1 MPILNDT
8 SLDKITLPNSH
19 YGYSATRLEEL
30 GATEYTVVTIAC
42 DVSGSTAAFTFDME
56 SAITRIVQ
64 ACKFSP
70 RADNL
75 LLRLVAFDDTL
86 AELHGFKLLENCH
99 LADYGGALR
108 SGGSTALYDAAENA
122 VASTIN
128 YGQKLSAADFSAN
141 AILFVIT
148 DGMDNASKLPAK
160 KVKEALAKAVRSEAL
175 ESIVSVLIGVNVQDP
190 EASRYLR
197 QFHLEAGFTQYVEL
211 DKADAR
217 TLARLA
223 EFVSQSI
230 SAQSQA
236 LGTGGA
242 VSTSLVF

>member
-1 MPILNDT
+1 MPILNDA
-8 SLDKITLPNSH
+8 SLDQVALPNSH

-75 LLRLVAFDDTL
+75 LLRLVVFDDKPG
-86 AELHGFKLLENCH
+86 EVHGFKLLENCN
-99 LADYGGALR
+99 LSDYGGVLR
-108 SGGSTALYDAAENA
+108 PGGSTALYDTSENA
-122 VASTIN
+122 VSSTVS
-128 YGQKLSAADFSAN
+128 YGRKLAAGDFSAN

-148 DGMDNASKLPAK
+148 DGMDNASKLGAK
-160 KVKEALAKAVRSEAL
+160 SVKVALGSAVASEAL
-175 ESIVSVLIGVNVQDP
+175 ESVVSILIGVNVGDP
-190 EASRYLR
+190 EVGRHLR
-197 QFHLEAGFTQYVEL
+197 QFHAEAGFTQYVEL
-211 DKADAR
+211 DRADAR

-230 SAQSQA
+230 SSQSQA
-236 LGTGGA
+236 LGTGGP
-242 VSTSLVF
+242 SKPLVF

>member
-8 SLDKITLPNSH
+8 QLDHIALPNSH

-30 GATEYTVVTIAC
+30 GATEYTIATIVA
-42 DVSGSTAAFTFDME
+42 DVSGSTSAFTFDME
-56 SAITRIVQ
+56 AAITRIVQ

-75 LLRLVAFDDTL
+75 LLRLIAFDDSL
-86 AELHGFKLLENCH
+86 NEIHGFKLLENCH
-99 LADYGGALR
+99 LADYGGCLR
-108 SGGSTALYDAAENA
+108 SGGSTALYDATENA
-122 VASTIN
+122 VASTTN
-128 YGQKLSAADFSAN
+128 YAQKLAAGDFSAN

-148 DGMDNASKLPAK
+148 DGMDNVSKSSAK
-160 KVKEALAKAVRSEAL
+160 RVKTAFAEAIRSEAL
-175 ESIVSVLIGVNVQDP
+175 ESIVSVLIGVNVNEIQV
-190 EASRYLR
+190 SRYLR
-197 QFHLEAGFTQYVEL
+197 DFHIEAGFTQYVEL
-211 DKADAR
+211 DNADAK

-223 EFVSQSI
+223 EFVSKSI

-242 VSTSLVF
+242 SKPLIF

>member
-8 SLDKITLPNSH
+8 QLDHVTLPNSH
-19 YGYSATRLEEL
+19 YGYSATRLDDL
-30 GATEYTVVTIAC
+30 GATEYTIATIVA
-42 DVSGSTAAFTFDME
+42 DISGSTAPFIFDME

-75 LLRLVAFDDTL
+75 LLRLVAFDHL
-86 AELHGFKLLENCH
+86 LSELHGFKLLENCH
-99 LADYGGALR
+99 LADYGGCLQ
-108 SGGSTALYDAAENA
+108 SGGSTALYDATENA
-122 VASTIN
+122 VASTTN
-128 YGQKLSAADFSAN
+128 YAQKLASGDFSAN
-141 AILFVIT
+141 AIVFVIT
-148 DGMDNASKLPAK
+148 DGMDNASKTTPSR
-160 KVKEALAKAVRSEAL
+160 VKAAFAQAIQSEAL
-175 ESIVSVLIGVNVQDP
+175 ESIVSVLIGVNVLDA
-190 EASRYLR
+190 EVSRYLKR
-197 QFHLEAGFTQYVEL
+197 FHREAGFTQYVEL
-211 DKADAR
+211 DNADAK

-242 VSTSLVF
+242 SQPLVF

>member
-8 SLDKITLPNSH
+8 QLDQINLPNSH

-30 GATEYTVVTIAC
+30 GATEYTIATIVA
-42 DVSGSTAAFTFDME
+42 DVSGSTAAFVLDME
-56 SAITRIVQ
+56 AAIMRIVQ

-75 LLRLVAFDDTL
+75 LLRLVAFDDSL
-86 AELHGFKLLENCH
+86 SELHGFKLLENCH
-99 LADYGGALR
+99 LADYGGTLR
-108 SGGSTALYDAAENA
+108 SGGSTALYDATENA
-122 VASTIN
+122 VASTTN
-128 YGQKLSAADFSAN
+128 YAQKLSSADFSAN

-148 DGMDNASKLPAK
+148 DGMDNASRLSAK
-160 KVKEALAKAVRSEAL
+160 RVKAAFDQAIRSEAL
-175 ESIVSVLIGVNVQDP
+175 ESVVSILIGVSVQDA
-190 EASRYLR
+190 EVSRYLKK
-197 QFHLEAGFTQYVEL
+197 FHVEAGFTQYVEL
-211 DKADAR
+211 EKADAK

-242 VSTSLVF
+242 SQPLVF

>member
-1 MPILNDT
+1 MPVLNDA
-8 SLDKITLPNSH
+8 SLDQTTLPNSH

-42 DVSGSTAAFTFDME
+42 DVSGSTAAFAFDME

-64 ACKFSP
+64 ACKSSP

-86 AELHGFKLLENCH
+86 REIHGFKLLENCN
-99 LADYGGALR
+99 LADYGGILR
-108 SGGSTALYDAAENA
+108 PGGSTALYDAAENA
-122 VASTIN
+122 VSSTIN
-128 YGQKLSAADFSAN
+128 YGQKLLAGDFSAN

-148 DGMDNASKLPAK
+148 DGIDNASRSSART
-160 KVKEALAKAVRSEAL
+160 VKEALTKAVTSEAL
-175 ESIVSVLIGVNVQDP
+175 ESMISVLIGVNVRD
-190 EASRYLR
+190 AMAARYLR
-197 QFHLEAGFTQYVEL
+197 QFHADAGFTQYVEL
-211 DKADAR
+211 DKADAA

-230 SAQSQA
+230 GAQSQA
-236 LGTGGA
+236 LGTCGG
-242 VSTSLVF
+242 TQPLVF

>member
-1 MPILNDT
+1 MPVLNNT
-8 SLDKITLPNSH
+8 NLDQTTLPNSH
-19 YGYSATRLEEL
+19 YGYSATRLEDL

-56 SAITRIVQ
+56 SALARIVQ
-64 ACKFSP
+64 ACKLSP

-75 LLRLVAFDDTL
+75 LLRLIAFDDTL
-86 AELHGFKLLENCH
+86 SELHGFKLLENCD
-99 LADYGGALR
+99 LADYGGVLQ

-122 VASTIN
+122 VASTIS
-128 YGQKLSAADFSAN
+128 YGQKLSAGDFSAN

-148 DGMDNASKLPAK
+148 DGMDNASKLTMK
-160 KVKEALAKAVRSEAL
+160 RVKEALRRAVTTEAL
-175 ESIVSVLIGVNVQDP
+175 ESMVSILMGVNVQDL
-190 EASRYLR
+190 EVSRHLR
-197 QFHLEAGFTQYVEL
+197 QFHQEAGFTQYVEL

-236 LGTGGA
+236 LSTGGP
-242 VSTSLVF
+242 SRPLIF

>member
-8 SLDKITLPNSH
+8 QLDQVNLPNSH
-19 YGYSATRLEEL
+19 YGYSATRLEDL
-30 GATEYTVVTIAC
+30 GATEYTIATIVA

-75 LLRLVAFDDTL
+75 LLRLVAFDDSL
-86 AELHGFKLLENCH
+86 SELHGFKLLENCH
-99 LADYGGALR
+99 LADYGGSLR
-108 SGGSTALYDAAENA
+108 SGGYTALYDATENA
-122 VASTIN
+122 VASTTS
-128 YGQKLSAADFSAN
+128 YAQKLSSADFSAN

-148 DGMDNASKLPAK
+148 DGMDNASRVSAK
-160 KVKEALAKAVRSEAL
+160 RVKAALQEAVKSEAL
-175 ESIVSVLIGVNVQDP
+175 ESVVSILIGVNVKDAQV
-190 EASRYLR
+190 SRYLK
-197 QFHLEAGFTQYVEL
+197 QFQLEAGFTQYVEL
-211 DKADAR
+211 DKADAK

-223 EFVSQSI
+223 EFVSRSI
-230 SAQSQA
+230 STQSQA

-242 VSTSLVF
+242 SQPLVF

>member
-1 MPILNDT
+1 MPVLNDT
-8 SLDKITLPNSH
+8 SLDQITLPNSH

-42 DVSGSTAAFTFDME
+42 DVSGSTATFTFDTE
-56 SAITRIVQ
+56 SVITRIVQ
-64 ACKFSP
+64 ACKLSP

-86 AELHGFKLLENCH
+86 GELHGFKLLENCN
-99 LADYGGALR
+99 LADYGGILR

-122 VASTIN
+122 VSSTIN
-128 YGQKLSAADFSAN
+128 YGQKLAAGDFSAN
-141 AILFVIT
+141 AILFVVT

-160 KVKEALAKAVRSEAL
+160 KVKEALSRAVSSESL
-175 ESIVSVLIGVNVQDP
+175 ESIVSILIGVNVQDP

-236 LGTGGA
+236 LGTGGP
-242 VSTSLVF
+242 SRSLVF